1 MQIHNYLLGTAK
13 RPVLLENCI
22 GQHCPIKFS
31 LIIEMII
38 MGNATFQAKLKK
50 TETPKIHQI
59 TLGGHQST
67 TACPPPMLGDHPGST
82 SPHHLFL
89 ASIGACVNL
98 VFEIALEKAR
108 IDLIDLDSVITGDY
122 QTDEKTGTSRFEAIK
137 VTTNVVVAEGV
148 KDERVQKLFDVA
160 HNNCPIGNCLVGSC
174 VKLITE
180 LNIKHK

>member
-1 MQIHNYLLGTAK
+1 
-13 RPVLLENCI
+13 
-22 GQHCPIKFS
+22 
-31 LIIEMII
+31 
-38 MGNATFQAKLKK
+38 MGNSTFQAELKK
-50 TETPKIHQI
+50 TGTPKIHSI

-67 TACPPPMLGDHPGST
+67 TVCPPPMIGEHPGST

-122 QTDEKTGTSRFEAIK
+122 ETDEETGTSRFESIK
-137 VTTNVVVAEGV
+137 VTTNVTLANGV
-148 KDERVQKLFDVA
+148 KESRIEKLFEVA
-160 HNNCPIGNCLVGSC
+160 HKNCPIGNCLVGSC

-180 LNIKHK
+180 LNITYK